1 MINFINNMKPTIK
14 TFPTTKFIGQN
25 LSFTYADY
33 RAFELWS
40 SFMPR
45 RKVIQNAIGSELY
58 NIQINP
64 DNFDFHPNTPFVKW
78 AAVAVSSFENIP
90 VGMETIEIQEGLY
103 AVFNYKGDQSNV
115 AAFFNSIYTEWL
127 PNSDYELGSHPQFE
141 ILGEK
146 YKNNDPN
153 SEEEIWIPIIK
164 LDI

>member
-1 MINFINNMKPTIK
+1 MSNSMQPEIK
-14 TFPTTKFIGQN
+14 TFPTTKFIGKQ

-45 RKVIQNAIGSELY
+45 RKEIQNSIGTDLF

-64 DNFDFHPNTPFVKW
+64 ANFDFKPTTPFVKW
-78 AAVAVSSFENIP
+78 ATVAVADFDFIP
-90 VGMETIEIQEGLY
+90 DGLETLEIPAGLY
-103 AVFNYKGDQSNV
+103 AVFAYKGDQNTV

-127 PNSDYELGSHPQFE
+127 PASGYALGNHPQFE

-153 SEEEIWIPIIK
+153 SEELIWIPIQPK
-164 LDI
+164 N

>member
-1 MINFINNMKPTIK
+1 MNPTIK
-14 TFPTTKFIGQN
+14 TFPTTKFIGKN

-45 RKVIQNAIGSELY
+45 RKEIQNAIGSELY

-64 DNFDFHPNTPFVKW
+64 EDFDFQPNTPFVKW
-78 AAVAVSSFENIP
+78 AAVAVTSFDFIPEN
-90 VGMETIEIQEGLY
+90 METLEIEEGLY
-103 AVFNYKGDQSNV
+103 AVFNYKGDQSNL

-127 PNSDYELGSHPQFE
+127 PSSGYQLDSRPQFE

-146 YKNNDPN
+146 YKNGSPE
-153 SEEEIWIPIIK
+153 SEEEIWIPIK
-164 LDI
+164 K

>member
-1 MINFINNMKPTIK
+1 MNPTIK
-14 TFPTTKFIGQN
+14 TFPTTKFIGKN

-45 RKVIQNAIGSELY
+45 RKEIQNTIGSELY

-64 DNFDFHPNTPFVKW
+64 EDFDFQPNTPFVKW
-78 AAVAVSSFENIP
+78 AAVAVTSFDFIP
-90 VGMETIEIQEGLY
+90 DDMESLEIEGGLY

-115 AAFFNSIYTEWL
+115 VAFFNSIYTEWL
-127 PNSDYELGSHPQFE
+127 PGSGYQLDNRPQFE

-146 YKNNDPN
+146 YKNNSPE
-153 SEEEIWIPIIK
+153 SEEEIWIPIK
-164 LDI
+164 K